1 MNEQIGDWSRKE
13 LRPLE
18 QIFLG
23 ATWLDKEVSGKR
35 E

>member
-1 MNEQIGDWSRKE
+1 MSKQIGDWNTEE
-13 LRPLE
+13 LRQLQ

-23 ATWLDKEVSGKR
+23 APWLDKEVSGKR